1 MSLAYP
7 AAITLKTLEIEGTS
21 VEICLST
28 EKEISEN
35 LLAKFI
41 YELLENEH
49 NQTLLNNQPDNA
61 G

>member
-1 MSLAYP
+1 MSLTYP
-7 AAITLKTLEIEGTS
+7 AAITLKTLEIDGIS

-28 EKEISEN
+28 EKETSEN
-35 LLAKFI
+35 VLAKFI

-49 NQTLLNNQPDNA
+49 NQTLLNIQPDNA

>member
-7 AAITLKTLEIEGTS
+7 AAITLKTLEIEGIS

-49 NQTLLNNQPDNA
+49 NQTLLSNQPDNA